1 MKTAQLI
8 RDIRTAAKLRGITF
22 EVVRSSG
29 KQDIWRLGDTVLFPI
44 PRHSEIGPKMEFE
57 IRKQCEPELGPRWW
71 R

>member
-1 MKTAQLI
+1 MKTAQTI
-8 RDIRTAAKLRGITF
+8 RDIGKAARARGITF

-29 KQDIWRLGDTVLFPI
+29 KHDIWRLGATVQIPI
-44 PRHSEIGPKMEFE
+44 PRHAEIGPKMEFE